1 MKGDIV
7 DLYLGI
13 DIGSTTTKIAL
24 MNPTGLVGSRVRP
37 TGVHCG
43 QTVDDAL
50 EHLLAETGL
59 RRASIRK
66 SVATGYGRRLIT
78 FADEVISE
86 ITANVRGTGWSCA
99 APETPV
105 RTIINIGGQ
114 DSKVIAVD
122 DFGVTENFA
131 MNDKCAAGTGR
142 FLETVARILE
152 INVTDLGPL
161 SLQAALP
168 LKINATC
175 AVFAESEI
183 ISLLARKKAPAEI
196 VAGAHFAIARR
207 LARMA
212 RRVGVTEPVAFDGGP
227 ALNQGLVA
235 AISDEMAVEI
245 LVPRWPQVT
254 TAIGAALLARD
265 AHVAAA
271 A

>member
-1 MKGDIV
+1 M

-24 MNPTGLVGSRVRP
+24 MDTEGLAGSRVQP

-43 QTVDDAL
+43 DTVESAL
-50 EHLLAETGL
+50 KDLLRETGF
-59 RRASIRK
+59 RREDIRK
-66 SVATGYGRRLIT
+66 TVATGYGRRLIP

-86 ITANVRGTGWSCA
+86 ITANVRGTSWSCTDLD
-99 APETPV
+99 TPV
-105 RTIINIGGQ
+105 RTILNIGGQ

-122 DFGVTENFA
+122 SFGVTENFA

-152 INVTDLGPL
+152 INMTDLGPL
-161 SLQAALP
+161 SLEAEIP

-183 ISLLARKKAPAEI
+183 ISLIARKKAPAEI
-196 VAGAHFAIARR
+196 AAGAHFAIARR
-207 LARMA
+207 LSRMA

-227 ALNQGLVA
+227 ALNAGLVK
-235 AISDEMAVEI
+235 AIEDELAVAI
-245 LVPRWPQVT
+245 HVPAWPQIT

-265 AHVAAA
+265 AHMAAA

>member
-1 MKGDIV
+1 M

-13 DIGSTTTKIAL
+13 DIGSTTTKIVL
-24 MNPTGLVGSRVRP
+24 MDEEGLMGSRVQP

-43 QTVDDAL
+43 DTVERAL
-50 EHLLAETGL
+50 QDLLHETG
-59 RRASIRK
+59 RKREDIRK
-66 SVATGYGRRLIT
+66 TVATGYGRRLIP

-86 ITANVRGTGWSCA
+86 ITANVRGTSWSCSGLDG
-99 APETPV
+99 PV
-105 RTIINIGGQ
+105 RTILNIGGQ

-122 DFGVTENFA
+122 SFGVTENFA

-152 INVTDLGPL
+152 MNMADLGPL
-161 SLQAALP
+161 SLEAEIP

-183 ISLLARKKAPAEI
+183 ISLIARKKAPSEI
-196 VAGAHFAIARR
+196 AAGAHYAIARR
-207 LARMA
+207 LVRMA
-212 RRVGVTEPVAFDGGP
+212 RRVGITEPVAFDGGP
-227 ALNQGLVA
+227 ALNKGLVK
-235 AISDEMAVEI
+235 AIEDELAVDI
-245 LVPRWPQVT
+245 HVPAWPQIT

-265 AHVAAA
+265 AHMAAA